1 MAELVALSCCAPQ
14 AALPLYR
21 VSSAACTAAAAASA
35 ARSSPSCVKFEEG
48 LRQGLDDAGAGRVQI
63 LHRHGIAVM
72 HHSRVP
78 GSGNRGRARCSP
90 ASTQMAMLRGMLHS
104 SHTRCG
110 A

>member
-1 MAELVALSCCAPQ
+1 MEELVALSCCAPQ

-48 LRQGLDDAGAGRVQI
+48 LRQGLDDAGRVQI

-78 GSGNRGRARCSP
+78 GSGNRGRTRCSP